1 MREIEFRI
9 RDRDKWYYGVPLSK
23 IKNDT
28 VAFQSYDGNYY
39 DLFADATTLGQY
51 TGLKD
56 KNGKKI
62 FEGDIISADYYPFI
76 EDGKQNYVGIVT
88 FYDDICSF
96 QYELQCVNKDK
107 RGISNGINEEFEPN
121 DDLILED
128 FEVIGNIFDN
138 PELLKGK

>member
-39 DLFADATTLGQY
+39 NLFADATTLGQY
-51 TGLKD
+51 TGQED

-62 FEGDIISADYYPFI
+62 FDGDLCYYFDSNCDE
-76 EDGKQNYVGIVT
+76 EDGGLKVVYEYGGYWLKGNGFAI
-88 FYDDICSF
+88 SF
-96 QYELQCVNKDK
+96 CQ
-107 RGISNGINEEFEPN
+107 INTN
-121 DDLILED
+121 TDV
-128 FEVIGNIFDN
+128 EVIGNIHDN
-138 PELLKGK
+138 LELLQA